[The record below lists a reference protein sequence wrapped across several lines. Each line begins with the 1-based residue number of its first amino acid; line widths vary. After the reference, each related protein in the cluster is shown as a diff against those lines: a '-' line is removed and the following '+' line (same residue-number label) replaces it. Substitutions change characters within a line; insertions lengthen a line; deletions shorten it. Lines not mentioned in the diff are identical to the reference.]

1 MKIGICVLLSLLLLF
16 MEVSA
21 QGDEPTTLTYF
32 VDYEEEQDEDFI
44 EAQVLIQSQ
53 SPLLATALNDAK
65 KAAAEVQALA
75 TEDCKKNQ
83 KKGKGDCKQAV
94 DVFVFSTQIG
104 SYEIEPKYQQVRK
117 QNVFT
122 GTS

>member
-16 MEVSA
+16 VGVSA

-83 KKGKGDCKQAV
+83 KKGKGDCK
-94 DVFVFSTQIG
+94 
-104 SYEIEPKYQQVRK
+104 
-117 QNVFT
+117 
-122 GTS
+122 

>member
-16 MEVSA
+16 VGVSA

>member
-1 MKIGICVLLSLLLLF
+1 MKIGICVLLGLLLLF
-16 MEVSA
+16 VGVSA

-65 KAAAEVQALA
+65 KAAAEVQTLA
-75 TEDCKKNQ
+75 TDDCKKNQ